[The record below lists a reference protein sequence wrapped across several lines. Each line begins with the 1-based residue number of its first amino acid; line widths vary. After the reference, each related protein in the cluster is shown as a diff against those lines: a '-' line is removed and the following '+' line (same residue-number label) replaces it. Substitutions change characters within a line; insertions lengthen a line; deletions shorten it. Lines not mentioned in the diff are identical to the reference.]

1 MRWLALLIILFM
13 AGGSFFPT
21 SPFNTDNLPGLLAAL
36 LVLVAFGSLIFAQIY
51 RYFWISTPVQRQQSK
66 WIVLGIMATVIYF
79 IALDILTAL
88 NPALSQANSLSSLFA
103 EASYFLAV
111 LIVPLAIA
119 FSILRYRLWDID
131 LLINRTLVYAILTGI
146 LALVYFGCVFLLQNI
161 IGGLTGQ
168 ARQSPVIVV
177 GSTLA
182 IAVLFQPLRRRIQ
195 AIIDLRFYRRKYDAE
210 RTLAAFSATLRNEM
224 DLSQL
229 SEHVVAVVQE
239 TMQPAHVS
247 LWLRPP
253 HHGGKRTGDAWR
265 DNAPPTLLEKG

>member
-1 MRWLALLIILFM
+1 ML
-13 AGGSFFPT
+13 
-21 SPFNTDNLPGLLAAL
+21 N
-36 LVLVAFGSLIFAQIY
+36 LVAFGSLILAQVY
-51 RYFWISTPVQRQQSK
+51 RYFRVSTPLQRQQSK
-66 WIVLGIMATVIYF
+66 WIVLGIMATIIYF
-79 IALDILTAL
+79 IALDILTTL

-131 LLINRTLVYAILTGI
+131 QLINRTLVYAILTGV
-146 LALVYFGCVFLLQNI
+146 LALIYFGCVFLLQTLV
-161 IGGLTGQ
+161 GGLMGQ
-168 ARQSPVIVV
+168 AKQSPVIIV

-182 IAVLFQPLRRRIQ
+182 IAILFQPLRRRIQ
-195 AIIDLRFYRRKYDAE
+195 AIIDRRFYRRKYDAE

-229 SEHVVAVVQE
+229 REHVVAVVQE

-253 HHGGKRTGDAWR
+253 QHDGKRTGDTR
-265 DNAPPTLLEKG
+265 GDHAPPTLLNRG